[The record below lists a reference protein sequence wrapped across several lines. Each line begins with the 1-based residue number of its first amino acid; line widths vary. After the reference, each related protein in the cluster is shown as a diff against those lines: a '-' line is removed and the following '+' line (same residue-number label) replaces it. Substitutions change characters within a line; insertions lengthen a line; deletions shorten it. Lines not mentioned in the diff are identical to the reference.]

1 MNQRRVM
8 AKTQASPLS
17 ALLRLPFGKLTE
29 KRKASFQEPCGL
41 AGNANSFREE
51 MKTSLCLR
59 HKSQREVQVP
69 KLEFLKIFKFTE
81 QAQSCGVYD
90 LGVTIHKC
98 ELDQGTLCH
107 LPLGSSTHKGKL
119 QVKPLGLLGPVPAP

>member
-1 MNQRRVM
+1 M
-8 AKTQASPLS
+8 
-17 ALLRLPFGKLTE
+17 
-29 KRKASFQEPCGL
+29 

-81 QAQSCGVYD
+81 KAQSCGVYD

-107 LPLGSSTHKGKL
+107 LPLGSPAHKGKL